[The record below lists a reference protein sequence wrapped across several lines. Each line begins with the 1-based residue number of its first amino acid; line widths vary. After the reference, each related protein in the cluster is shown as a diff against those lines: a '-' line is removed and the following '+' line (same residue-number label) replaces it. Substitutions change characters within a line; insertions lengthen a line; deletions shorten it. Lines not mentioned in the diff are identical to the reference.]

1 MLAVLLLLERRSKM
15 PLLAIEL
22 APLLTVEPALLID
35 DAPLNCRRLFADVP
49 RITPDKVSI
58 SFRLGHGLEYKK
70 RIVSYRISMNCI
82 NIKGSLTF
90 LY

>member
-1 MLAVLLLLERRSKM
+1 MLPVLLLLERRSKI

-58 SFRLGHGLEYKK
+58 SFLRGHGLKSTNTL
-70 RIVSYRISMNCI
+70 VS
-82 NIKGSLTF
+82 IKCTV
-90 LY
+90 